1 MSSKLKK
8 SKSLED
14 FCQEIMKITK
24 CSESDFEQLIE
35 LLNEKEEVTNQ
46 KDT

>member
-1 MSSKLKK
+1 MSSESKR

-24 CSESDFEQLIE
+24 CSESDFEHLIE
-35 LLNEKEEVTNQ
+35 LLNEKKEVTNQ

>member
-1 MSSKLKK
+1 MPSEFKK

-24 CSESDFEQLIE
+24 CSESDLKVLID
-35 LLNEKEEVTNQ
+35 LLNEGEELTN
-46 KDT
+46 KKVP